1 MSDPRLVVFD
11 VDGTLCDSQ
20 HHIVAAMEHAFA
32 AEGLPCPTRDAVLS
46 IVGLSLPVAMARLAP
61 DLPVS
66 VQDRLVKSYKSGYMD
81 ARTARLAPLY
91 GGVPELICA
100 LSGRSDVILGVAT
113 GKSRRGLDQLLH
125 GHGLEGAFF
134 TRQVA
139 DDHPSKP
146 HPAML
151 LAAMAEAGVTPGRTV
166 MIGDTTF
173 DMLMGQAAGA
183 ATLAVTW
190 GYHAETALAAARPD
204 GIVRSVEAIAAALDD
219 LWGRT

>member
-1 MSDPRLVVFD
+1 MSDAKLVVFD

-32 AEGLPCPTRDAVLS
+32 AEGLSCPDRDAVLS
-46 IVGLSLPVAMARLAP
+46 IVGLSLPVAMARLVP
-61 DLPVS
+61 GLPSS
-66 VQDRLVKSYKSGYMD
+66 VQERLVASYKTGY
-81 ARTARLAPLY
+81 AGERAARLAPLY
-91 GGVPELICA
+91 GGIPELIGA
-100 LSGRSDVILGVAT
+100 LSERSDVILGVAT

-125 GHGLEGAFF
+125 GHGLEGVFS

-151 LAAMAEAGVTPGRTV
+151 LAAMAEAGVAPGRTV

-190 GYHAETALAAARPD
+190 GYHAEAALAAARPD
-204 GIVRSVEAIAAALDD
+204 GIIRSVDAVAAALDD
-219 LWGRT
+219 LWERT

>member
-1 MSDPRLVVFD
+1 MSGSRLVVFD

-32 AEGLPCPTRDAVLS
+32 AEGLPCPSRDTVLA

-66 VQDRLVKSYKSGYMD
+66 LQDRLVASYKTGYAG
-81 ARTARLAPLY
+81 ARAARLAPLY
-91 GGVPELICA
+91 DGISDLLGA
-100 LSGRSDVILGVAT
+100 LSERSDIVLGVAT

-125 GHGLEGAFF
+125 AHGLEAVFS

-151 LAAMAEAGVTPGRTV
+151 LAAMAEAGVPPDRTL

-190 GYHAETALAAARPD
+190 GYHTEAALTAVRPD
-204 GIVRSVEAIAAALDD
+204 GIVRSVDAVAAALDD